1 MGGVAIDPSAQVLM
15 KQDGKHIPGIFAA
28 GEVSNTQLE

>member
-1 MGGVAIDPSAQVLM
+1 MGGVAIDPSAQVL